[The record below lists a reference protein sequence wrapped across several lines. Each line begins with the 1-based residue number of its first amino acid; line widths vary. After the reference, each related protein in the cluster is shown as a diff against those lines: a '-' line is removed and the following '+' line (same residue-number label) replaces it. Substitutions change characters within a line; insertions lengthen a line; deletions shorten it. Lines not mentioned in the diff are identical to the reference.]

1 MEWGRVNCSSEIYF
15 SEMTDVFLIG
25 FIWIPLCHFA
35 SDAGTE
41 VLNLRYFNHQFG
53 C

>member
-1 MEWGRVNCSSEIYF
+1 MEQGRENSFPEIYF

-25 FIWIPLCHFA
+25 LIWIPLCRFA
-35 SDAGTE
+35 SDAVAE
-41 VLNLRYFNHQFG
+41 VLNLRCFNHQFG